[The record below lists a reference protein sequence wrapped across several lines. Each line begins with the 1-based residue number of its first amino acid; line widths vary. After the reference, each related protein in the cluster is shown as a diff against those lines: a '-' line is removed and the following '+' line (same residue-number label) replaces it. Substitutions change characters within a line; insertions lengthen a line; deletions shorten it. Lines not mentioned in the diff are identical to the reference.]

1 MAPAYT
7 PFCKKMSSSFSAL
20 VLLVTLIVFANENRA
35 LLVDRVVDR
44 VIAADVL
51 RAMVANVKAPSW
63 NNASKS

>member
-7 PFCKKMSSSFSAL
+7 PFCKKISSSFCAL
-20 VLLVTLIVFANENRA
+20 DLLVTLIDFANENRA

-51 RAMVANVKAPSW
+51 RAIVANLKAPW
-63 NNASKS
+63 

>member
-1 MAPAYT
+1 
-7 PFCKKMSSSFSAL
+7 MSSSFSAL

-51 RAMVANVKAPSW
+51 RAMVANLKAPLW
-63 NNASKS
+63 NNLLER